1 MRSNPNPYLFS
12 HLNEDERKYARN
24 EKVSYFLELTS
35 KQDDLSI
42 HLDLYLRDYLRIW
55 LTLDFLKL

>member
-42 HLDLYLRDYLRIW
+42 HLDLYLRL
-55 LTLDFLKL
+55 LKNLAHT

>member
-1 MRSNPNPYLFS
+1 MAKKLMRSNPNPYLFS

-42 HLDLYLRDYLRIW
+42 HSDLYLRL
-55 LTLDFLKL
+55 LKNLAHT